1 MIKKKTCDQKGGI
14 ANQFRK
20 IFFSKRE
27 RERETTVNNFMAT
40 TVKFQ
45 TDWKF
50 S

>member
-1 MIKKKTCDQKGGI
+1 MIKTCDQKENI
-14 ANQFRK
+14 AKK
-20 IFFSKRE
+20 IQKYIFSKSKRE
-27 RERETTVNNFMAT
+27 RERETTINNFMAT